1 MFKSSISRFIALGS
15 FVIASSAGVATAG
28 EPTPTRAGQQST
40 LRRAHDDVLRQLKPS
55 GLKRHG
61 SNIAHIADRGYRDV
75 LVKIKAPSTRNTP
88 AQAPTPK
95 Q

>member
-1 MFKSSISRFIALGS
+1 MFKSSVSRFIALGS
-15 FVIASSAGVATAG
+15 FVIASSAGVAMAG
-28 EPTPTRAGQQST
+28 EPVPTRAGQQST

-61 SNIAHIADRGYRDV
+61 ANIANIADRGYRDV

-88 AQAPTPK
+88 AKAAPK
-95 Q
+95 K